1 MLNKMLPLIVLLI
14 PSLAYAD
21 NGNFTYLTEGQTSP
35 FKGTLFDDEA
45 TAHILTLPEFYAL
58 KCDLDLEYQIGLKTE
73 KYSFEMKDLEAKV
86 VFLEKEKFTIVEQKD
101 SRIDLL
107 ETELKKKN
115 RNDKPYI
122 FGAGV
127 AIGIALTV
135 GILKGM
141 ASNEDQRQ

>member
-1 MLNKMLPLIVLLI
+1 MLNKILPLIVLLI
-14 PSLAYAD
+14 PSLAFGG
-21 NGNFTYLTEGQTSP
+21 NGNFTYLVEGQKSP

-45 TAHILTLPEFYAL
+45 TAHILTLPEFYEVQ
-58 KCDLDLEYQIGLKTE
+58 CDLDMEYQLGLKTE
-73 KYSFEMKDLEAKV
+73 KYNFEIKDLEAKV

-101 SRIDLL
+101 SRILLL

-127 AIGIALTV
+127 AIGIVVTM

-141 ASNEDQRQ
+141 AAANEN